1 MKLSSPRGALHRKGR
16 KGSLLTRCDTFARII
31 CCENNIGVGDGRGK
45 GGVSNIA
52 PPVTPDTSAWPWPLL
67 PIPQDKNRV
76 ATMLTI
82 PSAAACMKMVLT
94 FAAVSLAG
102 YSLLPLIGY

>member
-1 MKLSSPRGALHRKGR
+1 
-16 KGSLLTRCDTFARII
+16 
-31 CCENNIGVGDGRGK
+31 
-45 GGVSNIA
+45 
-52 PPVTPDTSAWPWPLL
+52 
-67 PIPQDKNRV
+67 
-76 ATMLTI
+76 MLTI

>member
-1 MKLSSPRGALHRKGR
+1 MSAFGVKADIAERAEKLAFDPLRHFCTDHLLRKH
-16 KGSLLTRCDTFARII
+16 
-31 CCENNIGVGDGRGK
+31 IGVGDGRGK

-52 PPVTPDTSAWPWPLL
+52 SPVTPDTSAWPRPLL